1 MPSKSNITHMLLLAV
16 LSLTAITTLPG
27 LSGPLVFDDFKN
39 LAHLLS
45 GETKDYAGIEW
56 HLIKVKLSFMSMF
69 SDVLTC
75 FLTRFVQARI
85 RLGPA
90 LDGAWLNPAG
100 SFSYA

>member
-1 MPSKSNITHMLLLAV
+1 M
-16 LSLTAITTLPG
+16 
-27 LSGPLVFDDFKN
+27 D
-39 LAHLLS
+39 
-45 GETKDYAGIEW
+45 EW
-56 HLIKVKLSFMSMF
+56 HLIKVKLSFMSIF